1 MVHINIK
8 STMMRLFKIILVGLF
23 CATSNVAHSM
33 VNIFACEP
41 EWEALAKEIGGGK
54 VKTFSATHAMQ
65 NPHYIRARPSLIN
78 KAVKADIIFC
88 SGASLEVGWLPLLLQ
103 KAKGSVQPGTEGYLM
118 AFEYVKVLEK
128 TTIADRSMGDIHPE
142 GNPHVHL
149 NPHNI
154 FLVAKEL
161 TKRLELID
169 TTNQSF
175 YRSRFDNF
183 TLRWKEAINR
193 WEKNSSDLKGMQVVI
208 HHKTF
213 SYLIDWLE
221 LREVASLEI
230 KPGIPPTASHLEGL
244 LQQFKTKSPDVIIRT
259 PFDPGDGSI
268 WLSEKIGTPAI
279 IMPYTINGND
289 DSADLF
295 ALFEN
300 SINLLKG
307 ALNDQ

>member
-1 MVHINIK
+1 MNK
-8 STMMRLFKIILVGLF
+8 SSVIIRFYKLILIGLF
-23 CATSNVAHSM
+23 YIIPNLSHAI

-41 EWEALAKEIGGGK
+41 EWESLAKEIGGEK
-54 VKTFSATHAMQ
+54 VKTFSATHANQ
-65 NPHYIRARPSLIN
+65 NPHYIRARPSLIS

-103 KAKGSVQPGTEGYLM
+103 KAKGSVQSGNDGYLM
-118 AFEYVKVLEK
+118 ASEYVKVLEK
-128 TTIADRSMGDIHPE
+128 TMVADRSMGDVHPE

-154 FLVAKEL
+154 SLIAKEL

-169 TTNQSF
+169 ATNQSF
-175 YRSRFDNF
+175 YRSRLDNF
-183 TLRWKEAINR
+183 ILRWEEAINR

-221 LREVASLEI
+221 LTEVASLEV
-230 KPGIPPTASHLEGL
+230 KPCIPPTASHLKGL
-244 LQQFKTKSPDVIIRT
+244 LQQFKSKSPDVIIRT
-259 PFDPGDGSI
+259 PFDPGDGSM
-268 WLSEKIGTPAI
+268 WLSEKINTPAI

-289 DSADLF
+289 NSADLF

-307 ALNDQ
+307 AFNDQ

>member
-1 MVHINIK
+1 MI
-8 STMMRLFKIILVGLF
+8 RLFKLILIGLF
-23 CATSNVAHSM
+23 CTTSNVTHAM

-41 EWEALAKEIGGGK
+41 EWGALAKEIGGEK

-65 NPHYIRARPSLIN
+65 NPHYIRARPSLIT
-78 KAVKADIIFC
+78 KARKADIIFC
-88 SGASLEVGWLPLLLQ
+88 SGAGLEVGWLPLLLQ
-103 KAKGSVQPGTEGYLM
+103 KSGSNVQPGMEGHLM
-118 AFEYVKVLEK
+118 ASEFVNVLEK
-128 TTIADRSMGDIHPE
+128 PIVVDRTMGDVHPE

-154 FLVAKEL
+154 SLIAKEL

-169 TTNQSF
+169 ITNQSF

-183 TLRWKEAINR
+183 TLRWEEAINR
-193 WEKNSSDLKGMQVVI
+193 WEKKSSDLKGMQIVI

-221 LREVASLEI
+221 LIEVASLEI
-230 KPGIPPTASHLEGL
+230 KPGIPPTASHLEEL

-268 WLSEKIGTPAI
+268 WLSEKISTPAI

-289 DSADLF
+289 NIADLF

-307 ALNDQ
+307 ALND

>member
-1 MVHINIK
+1 MNK
-8 STMMRLFKIILVGLF
+8 SSVIIRFYKLILIGLF
-23 CATSNVAHSM
+23 YIIPNLSHAI

-41 EWEALAKEIGGGK
+41 EWESLAKEIGGEK
-54 VKTFSATHAMQ
+54 VKTFSATHANQ
-65 NPHYIRARPSLIN
+65 NPHYIRARPSLIS

-103 KAKGSVQPGTEGYLM
+103 KAKGSVQSGNDGYLM
-118 AFEYVKVLEK
+118 ASEYVKVLEK
-128 TTIADRSMGDIHPE
+128 TMVADRSMGDVHPE

-154 FLVAKEL
+154 SLIAKEL

-169 TTNQSF
+169 ATNQSF
-175 YRSRFDNF
+175 YRSRLDNF
-183 TLRWKEAINR
+183 ILRWEEAINR

-221 LREVASLEI
+221 LIEVASLEV
-230 KPGIPPTASHLEGL
+230 KPGIPPTASHLKGL
-244 LQQFKTKSPDVIIRT
+244 LQQFKSKSPDVIIRT
-259 PFDPGDGSI
+259 PFDPGDGSM
-268 WLSEKIGTPAI
+268 WLSEKINTPAI

-289 DSADLF
+289 NSADLF

-307 ALNDQ
+307 AFNDQ

>member
-1 MVHINIK
+1 MNK
-8 STMMRLFKIILVGLF
+8 SSVIIRFYKLILICLFYIIPNLSH
-23 CATSNVAHSM
+23 AI

-41 EWEALAKEIGGGK
+41 EWESLAKEIGGEK
-54 VKTFSATHAMQ
+54 VKTFSATHANQ
-65 NPHYIRARPSLIN
+65 NPHYIRARPSLIS

-103 KAKGSVQPGTEGYLM
+103 KAKGSVQSGNDGYLM
-118 AFEYVKVLEK
+118 ASEYVKVLEK
-128 TTIADRSMGDIHPE
+128 TMVADRSMGDVHPE

-154 FLVAKEL
+154 SLIAKEL

-169 TTNQSF
+169 ATNQSF
-175 YRSRFDNF
+175 YRSRLDNF
-183 TLRWKEAINR
+183 ILRWEEAINR

-221 LREVASLEI
+221 LTEVASLEV
-230 KPGIPPTASHLEGL
+230 KPGIPPTASHLKGL
-244 LQQFKTKSPDVIIRT
+244 LQQFKSKSPDVIIRT
-259 PFDPGDGSI
+259 PFDPGDGSM
-268 WLSEKIGTPAI
+268 WLSEKINTPAI

-289 DSADLF
+289 NSADLF

-307 ALNDQ
+307 AFNDQ

>member
-1 MVHINIK
+1 MNK
-8 STMMRLFKIILVGLF
+8 SSVIIRFYKLILIGLF
-23 CATSNVAHSM
+23 YIIPNLSHAI

-41 EWEALAKEIGGGK
+41 EWESLAKEIGGEK
-54 VKTFSATHAMQ
+54 VKTFSATHANQ
-65 NPHYIRARPSLIN
+65 NPHYIRARPSLIS

-103 KAKGSVQPGTEGYLM
+103 KAKGSVQSGNDGYLM
-118 AFEYVKVLEK
+118 ASEYVKVLEK
-128 TTIADRSMGDIHPE
+128 TMVADRSMGDVHPE

-154 FLVAKEL
+154 SLIAKEL

-169 TTNQSF
+169 ATNQSF
-175 YRSRFDNF
+175 YRSRLDNF
-183 TLRWKEAINR
+183 ILRWEEAINR

-221 LREVASLEI
+221 LKEVASLEI
-230 KPGIPPTASHLEGL
+230 KPGIPPTASHLKGL
-244 LQQFKTKSPDVIIRT
+244 LQQFKSKSPDVIIRT
-259 PFDPGDGSI
+259 PFDPGDGSM
-268 WLSEKIGTPAI
+268 WLSEKINTPAI

-289 DSADLF
+289 NSADLF

-307 ALNDQ
+307 AFNDQ

>member
-41 EWEALAKEIGGGK
+41 EWESLAKEIGGGK

-88 SGASLEVGWLPLLLQ
+88 SGAGLEVGWLPLLLQ
-103 KAKGSVQPGTEGYLM
+103 KASGSVQPGTEGYLM
-118 AFEYVKVLEK
+118 ASEFVNVLEK
-128 TTIADRSMGDIHPE
+128 PIVVDRTMGDVHPE

-154 FLVAKEL
+154 FLLAKEL

-169 TTNQSF
+169 ATNQSF
-175 YRSRFDNF
+175 YRSRFNSF
-183 TLRWKEAINR
+183 ALRWKEAINR
-193 WEKNSSDLKGMQVVI
+193 WEKNSSDLKGMQVVV

-221 LREVASLEI
+221 LTEVASLEI
-230 KPGIPPTASHLEGL
+230 KPGIPATASHLERL
-244 LQQFKTKSPDVIIRT
+244 LQQFKIKSPDAIIRT
-259 PFDPGDGSI
+259 PFEPDNASI
-268 WLSEKIGTPAI
+268 WLSEKTSSPAI
-279 IMPYTINGND
+279 VLPYTIKGND
-289 DSADLF
+289 NSTDLF

-307 ALNDQ
+307 ALND

>member
-1 MVHINIK
+1 MNK
-8 STMMRLFKIILVGLF
+8 SSVIIRFYKLILIGLF
-23 CATSNVAHSM
+23 YIIPNLSHAI

-41 EWEALAKEIGGGK
+41 EWESLAKEIGGEK
-54 VKTFSATHAMQ
+54 VKTFSATHANQ
-65 NPHYIRARPSLIN
+65 NPHYIRARPSLIS

-103 KAKGSVQPGTEGYLM
+103 KAKGSVQSGNDGYLM
-118 AFEYVKVLEK
+118 ASEYVKVLEK
-128 TTIADRSMGDIHPE
+128 TMVADRSMGDVHPE

-154 FLVAKEL
+154 SLIAKEL

-169 TTNQSF
+169 ATNQSF
-175 YRSRFDNF
+175 YRSRLDNF
-183 TLRWKEAINR
+183 ILRWEEAINR

-221 LREVASLEI
+221 LTEVASLEV
-230 KPGIPPTASHLEGL
+230 KPGIPPTASHLKGL
-244 LQQFKTKSPDVIIRT
+244 LQQFKSKSPDVIIRT
-259 PFDPGDGSI
+259 PFDPGDGSM
-268 WLSEKIGTPAI
+268 WLSEKINTPAI

-289 DSADLF
+289 NSDDLF

>member
-1 MVHINIK
+1 MNK
-8 STMMRLFKIILVGLF
+8 SSVIIRFYKLILIGLF
-23 CATSNVAHSM
+23 YIIPNLSHAI

-41 EWEALAKEIGGGK
+41 EWESLAKEIGGEK
-54 VKTFSATHAMQ
+54 VKTFSATHANQ
-65 NPHYIRARPSLIN
+65 NPHYIRARPSLIS

-103 KAKGSVQPGTEGYLM
+103 KAKGSVQSGNDGYLM
-118 AFEYVKVLEK
+118 ASEYVKVLEK
-128 TTIADRSMGDIHPE
+128 TMVADRSMGDVHPE

-154 FLVAKEL
+154 SLIAKEL

-169 TTNQSF
+169 ATNQSF
-175 YRSRFDNF
+175 YRSRLDNF
-183 TLRWKEAINR
+183 ILRWEEAINR

-221 LREVASLEI
+221 LTEVASLEV
-230 KPGIPPTASHLEGL
+230 KPGIPPTASHLKGL
-244 LQQFKTKSPDVIIRT
+244 LQQFKSKSPDVIIRT
-259 PFDPGDGSI
+259 PFDPGDGSM
-268 WLSEKIGTPAI
+268 WLSEKINTPAI

-289 DSADLF
+289 NSDDLF

-307 ALNDQ
+307 AFNDQ

>member
-1 MVHINIK
+1 MNK
-8 STMMRLFKIILVGLF
+8 SSVIIRFYKLILIGLF
-23 CATSNVAHSM
+23 YIIPNLSHAI

-41 EWEALAKEIGGGK
+41 EWESLAKEIGGEK
-54 VKTFSATHAMQ
+54 VKTFSATHANQ
-65 NPHYIRARPSLIN
+65 NPHYIRARPSLIS

-103 KAKGSVQPGTEGYLM
+103 KAKGSVQSGNDGYLM
-118 AFEYVKVLEK
+118 ASEYVKVLEK
-128 TTIADRSMGDIHPE
+128 TMVADRSMGDVHPE

-154 FLVAKEL
+154 SLIAKEL

-169 TTNQSF
+169 ATNQSF
-175 YRSRFDNF
+175 YRSRLDNF
-183 TLRWKEAINR
+183 ILRWEEAINR

-221 LREVASLEI
+221 LTEVASLEV
-230 KPGIPPTASHLEGL
+230 KPGIPPTASHLKGL
-244 LQQFKTKSPDVIIRT
+244 LQQFKSKSPDVIIRT
-259 PFDPGDGSI
+259 PFDPGDGSM
-268 WLSEKIGTPAI
+268 WLSEKINTPAI

-289 DSADLF
+289 NSADLF

-300 SINLLKG
+300 SINLLNG
-307 ALNDQ
+307 PFNDQ

>member
-1 MVHINIK
+1 MNK
-8 STMMRLFKIILVGLF
+8 SSVIIRFYKLILIGLF
-23 CATSNVAHSM
+23 YIIPNLSHAI

-41 EWEALAKEIGGGK
+41 EWESLAKEIGGEK
-54 VKTFSATHAMQ
+54 VKTFSATHANQ
-65 NPHYIRARPSLIN
+65 NPHYIRARPSLIS

-103 KAKGSVQPGTEGYLM
+103 KAKGSVQSGNDGYLM
-118 AFEYVKVLEK
+118 ASEYVKVLEK
-128 TTIADRSMGDIHPE
+128 TMVADRSMGDVHPE

-154 FLVAKEL
+154 SLIAKEL

-169 TTNQSF
+169 ATNQSF
-175 YRSRFDNF
+175 YRSRLDNF
-183 TLRWKEAINR
+183 ILRWEEAINR

-221 LREVASLEI
+221 LIEVASLEV
-230 KPGIPPTASHLEGL
+230 KPGIPPTASHLKGL
-244 LQQFKTKSPDVIIRT
+244 LQQFKSKSPDVIIRT
-259 PFDPGDGSI
+259 PFDPGDGSM
-268 WLSEKIGTPAI
+268 WLSEKINTPAI

-289 DSADLF
+289 NSADLF

-307 ALNDQ
+307 ALND

>member
-1 MVHINIK
+1 M
-8 STMMRLFKIILVGLF
+8 MMRLFKIILIGLF
-23 CATSNVAHSM
+23 CVTSNVAHSM

-41 EWEALAKEIGGGK
+41 EWEYLAKEIGGGK

-78 KAVKADIIFC
+78 KSVKADIIFC
-88 SGASLEVGWLPLLLQ
+88 SGADLEVGWLPLLLQ
-103 KAKGSVQPGTEGYLM
+103 KASGSVQPGTKGYLM
-118 AFEYVKVLEK
+118 ASDFVKMLEK
-128 TTIADRSMGDIHPE
+128 TMVADRTMGDIHPE

-154 FLVAKEL
+154 FLLAKEL

-169 TTNQSF
+169 ATNQSF
-175 YRSRFDNF
+175 YRSRFNSF
-183 TLRWKEAINR
+183 ALRWKEAINR
-193 WEKNSSDLKGMQVVI
+193 WEKNSSDLKGMQVVV

-221 LREVASLEI
+221 LIEVASLEI
-230 KPGIPPTASHLEGL
+230 KPGIPATASHLEGL
-244 LQQFKTKSPDVIIRT
+244 LQQFKTKSPDAIIRT
-259 PFDPGDGSI
+259 PFDPGNSSI
-268 WLSEKIGTPAI
+268 WLSEKINSPAI
-279 IMPYTINGND
+279 VLPYTINGD
-289 DSADLF
+289 ASSVDLF

-307 ALNDQ
+307 ALND

>member
-1 MVHINIK
+1 
-8 STMMRLFKIILVGLF
+8 MRLFKIILIGLF
-23 CATSNVAHSM
+23 CVTSNVAHSM

-41 EWEALAKEIGGGK
+41 EWEALAKEIGGRK

-88 SGASLEVGWLPLLLQ
+88 SGAGLEVGWLPLLLQ
-103 KAKGSVQPGTEGYLM
+103 KASGSVQPGTEGYLM
-118 AFEYVKVLEK
+118 ASDFVKVLEK
-128 TTIADRSMGDIHPE
+128 TMVADRTMGDVHPE
-142 GNPHVHL
+142 GTPHVHL

-169 TTNQSF
+169 ATNKSF
-175 YRSRFDNF
+175 YRSRFNSF
-183 TLRWKEAINR
+183 TLRWRESINQ
-193 WEKNSSDLKGMQVVI
+193 WEKNSSDLKGMQVVV

-221 LREVASLEI
+221 LIEVASLEI

-244 LQQFKTKSPDVIIRT
+244 LQQFKTKSPDAIIRT
-259 PFDPGDGSI
+259 PFDPGNSSI
-268 WLSEKIGTPAI
+268 WLSEKINSPAI
-279 IMPYTINGND
+279 VLPYTINGD
-289 DSADLF
+289 ASSVDLF

-307 ALNDQ
+307 AMND

>member
-1 MVHINIK
+1 MNK
-8 STMMRLFKIILVGLF
+8 SSVIIRFYKLILIFLF
-23 CATSNVAHSM
+23 CITSNLSYAI

-41 EWEALAKEIGGGK
+41 EWEALAKEIGGEK
-54 VKTFSATHAMQ
+54 VKTFSATHANQ
-65 NPHYIRARPSLIN
+65 NPHYIRARPSLIS

-103 KAKGSVQPGTEGYLM
+103 KAKGSVQSGNDGYLM
-118 AFEYVKVLEK
+118 ASEYVKVLEK
-128 TTIADRSMGDIHPE
+128 TMVADRSMGDVHPE

-154 FLVAKEL
+154 SLIAKEL

-169 TTNQSF
+169 ATNQSF
-175 YRSRFDNF
+175 YRSRLDNF
-183 TLRWKEAINR
+183 ILRWEEAINR

-221 LREVASLEI
+221 LTEVASLEV
-230 KPGIPPTASHLEGL
+230 KPGIPPTASHLKGL
-244 LQQFKTKSPDVIIRT
+244 LQQFKSKSPDVIIRT
-259 PFDPGDGSI
+259 PFDPGDGSM
-268 WLSEKIGTPAI
+268 WLSEKINTPAI

-289 DSADLF
+289 NSADLF

-307 ALNDQ
+307 AFNDQ

>member
-1 MVHINIK
+1 MNK
-8 STMMRLFKIILVGLF
+8 SSVIIRFYKLILIFLF
-23 CATSNVAHSM
+23 CITSNLSYAI

-41 EWEALAKEIGGGK
+41 EWEALAKEIGGEK
-54 VKTFSATHAMQ
+54 VKTFSATHAKQ

-103 KAKGSVQPGTEGYLM
+103 KARGSVQPGTEGHLM
-118 AFEYVKVLEK
+118 ASDYVKVLEK
-128 TTIADRSMGDIHPE
+128 TMTADRSMGDVHPE

-154 FLVAKEL
+154 SLIAKEL

-169 TTNQSF
+169 VTNQSF
-175 YRSRFDNF
+175 YRSRLDGFI
-183 TLRWKEAINR
+183 LRWEEAINK
-193 WEKNSSDLKGMQVVI
+193 WEKNSSELKGMQVVI

-221 LREVASLEI
+221 LKEVASLEI

-244 LQQFKTKSPDVIIRT
+244 LQQFKVKSPDVIIRT
-259 PFDPGDGSI
+259 PFDPRDGSI
-268 WLSEKIGTPAI
+268 WLSEKISTPAI

-289 DSADLF
+289 NSADLF

>member
-1 MVHINIK
+1 MTK
-8 STMMRLFKIILVGLF
+8 SKVIMRFFKLILIGLF
-23 CATSNVAHSM
+23 CTTSNLSHAI

-41 EWEALAKEIGGGK
+41 EWEALAKEIGGEK
-54 VKTFSATHAMQ
+54 VKTFSATHANQ
-65 NPHYIRARPSLIN
+65 NPHYIRARPSLIS

-103 KAKGSVQPGTEGYLM
+103 KAKGSVQSGNDGYLM
-118 AFEYVKVLEK
+118 ASEYVKVLEK
-128 TTIADRSMGDIHPE
+128 TMVADRSMGDVHPE

-154 FLVAKEL
+154 SLIAKEL

-169 TTNQSF
+169 ATNQSF
-175 YRSRFDNF
+175 YRSRLDNF
-183 TLRWKEAINR
+183 ILRWEEAINR

-221 LREVASLEI
+221 LTEVASLEV
-230 KPGIPPTASHLEGL
+230 KPGIPPTASHLKGL
-244 LQQFKTKSPDVIIRT
+244 LQQFKSKSPDVIIRT
-259 PFDPGDGSI
+259 PFDPGDGSM
-268 WLSEKIGTPAI
+268 WLSEKINTPAI

-289 DSADLF
+289 NSADLF

-307 ALNDQ
+307 AFNDQ

>member
-1 MVHINIK
+1 MVHTNIK
-8 STMMRLFKIILVGLF
+8 SMMMRLFKIILVGLF

-41 EWEALAKEIGGGK
+41 EWEALAKEIGGEK

-65 NPHYIRARPSLIN
+65 NPHYIRARPSLIT
-78 KAVKADIIFC
+78 KARKADIIFC
-88 SGASLEVGWLPLLLQ
+88 SGSGLEVGWLPLLLQ
-103 KAKGSVQPGTEGYLM
+103 KSGSSVQPGMEGHLM
-118 AFEYVKVLEK
+118 ASEFVNVLEK
-128 TTIADRSMGDIHPE
+128 PIVVDRTMGDVHPE

-154 FLVAKEL
+154 SLIAKEL

-175 YRSRFDNF
+175 YRGRFDNF
-183 TLRWKEAINR
+183 TLRWEEAINR
-193 WEKNSSDLKGMQVVI
+193 WEKKSSDLKGMQIVI

-221 LREVASLEI
+221 LIEVASLEI

-244 LQQFKTKSPDVIIRT
+244 LQQFKTKPPDVIIRT
-259 PFDPGDGSI
+259 PYEPGNASI
-268 WLSEKIGTPAI
+268 WLSEKINSPAI
-279 IMPYTINGND
+279 VLPYTINGD
-289 DSADLF
+289 ASSVDLF

-307 ALNDQ
+307 ALND

>member
-1 MVHINIK
+1 MNK
-8 STMMRLFKIILVGLF
+8 SSVIIRFYKLILIGLF
-23 CATSNVAHSM
+23 CIIPNLSYAI

-41 EWEALAKEIGGGK
+41 EWESLAKEIGGEK
-54 VKTFSATHAMQ
+54 VKTFSATHANQ
-65 NPHYIRARPSLIN
+65 NPHYIRARPSLIS

-88 SGASLEVGWLPLLLQ
+88 SGAGLEVGWLPLLLQ
-103 KAKGSVQPGTEGYLM
+103 KASGSVQPGTEGYLM
-118 AFEYVKVLEK
+118 ASDFVKVLEK
-128 TTIADRSMGDIHPE
+128 TMVADRTMGDVHPE

-169 TTNQSF
+169 ATNKSF
-175 YRSRFDNF
+175 YRSRFNSF
-183 TLRWKEAINR
+183 TLRWRESINQ
-193 WEKNSSDLKGMQVVI
+193 WEKNSSDLKGMQVVV

-221 LREVASLEI
+221 LTEVASLEI
-230 KPGIPPTASHLEGL
+230 KPGIPPTASHLERL
-244 LQQFKTKSPDVIIRT
+244 LQQFKIKSPDAIIRT
-259 PFDPGDGSI
+259 PFEPDNASI
-268 WLSEKIGTPAI
+268 WLSEKINSPAI
-279 IMPYTINGND
+279 VLPYTINGD
-289 DSADLF
+289 ASSVDLF

-307 ALNDQ
+307 AFNDQ

>member
-1 MVHINIK
+1 M
-8 STMMRLFKIILVGLF
+8 
-23 CATSNVAHSM
+23 
-33 VNIFACEP
+33 
-41 EWEALAKEIGGGK
+41 
-54 VKTFSATHAMQ
+54 
-65 NPHYIRARPSLIN
+65 
-78 KAVKADIIFC
+78 
-88 SGASLEVGWLPLLLQ
+88 EVGWLPLLLQ
-103 KAKGSVQPGTEGYLM
+103 KSGSSVQPGMEGYLM
-118 AFEYVKVLEK
+118 ASEFVNVLEK
-128 TTIADRSMGDIHPE
+128 PIVVDRTMGEVHPE

-154 FLVAKEL
+154 SLIAKEL

-169 TTNQSF
+169 ITNQSF

-183 TLRWKEAINR
+183 TLRWEEAINR
-193 WEKNSSDLKGMQVVI
+193 WEKKSSDLKGMQIVI

-221 LREVASLEI
+221 LIEVASLEI
-230 KPGIPPTASHLEGL
+230 KPGIPPTASHLEEL

-259 PFDPGDGSI
+259 PFDSGDGSI
-268 WLSEKIGTPAI
+268 WLSEKISTPAI

-289 DSADLF
+289 NSADLF

-307 ALNDQ
+307 AMND

>member
-1 MVHINIK
+1 MNKNSV
-8 STMMRLFKIILVGLF
+8 IIRFYKLILIGLF
-23 CATSNVAHSM
+23 CIIPNLSYAI

-41 EWEALAKEIGGGK
+41 EWESLAKEIGGEK
-54 VKTFSATHAMQ
+54 VKTFSATHANQ
-65 NPHYIRARPSLIN
+65 NPHYIRARPSLIS

-103 KAKGSVQPGTEGYLM
+103 KAKGSVQSGNDGYLM
-118 AFEYVKVLEK
+118 ASEYVKVLEK
-128 TTIADRSMGDIHPE
+128 TMVADRSMGDVHPE

-154 FLVAKEL
+154 SLIAKEL

-169 TTNQSF
+169 ATNQSF
-175 YRSRFDNF
+175 YRSRLDNF
-183 TLRWKEAINR
+183 ILRWEEAINR

-221 LREVASLEI
+221 LTEVASLEV
-230 KPGIPPTASHLEGL
+230 KPGIPPTASHLKGL
-244 LQQFKTKSPDVIIRT
+244 LQQFKSKSPDVIIRT
-259 PFDPGDGSI
+259 PFDPGDGSM
-268 WLSEKIGTPAI
+268 WLSEKINTPAI

-289 DSADLF
+289 NSADLF

-307 ALNDQ
+307 AFNDQ